1 MMDKNPF
8 DLCGMPFIRE
18 GDTVYIINNMPDPLS
33 RKSMLDRMERFTLRY
48 DDYRCPFDF
57 MTEFDQWFQW
67 KKREY
72 ADHEPTGQIM
82 CDMVS
87 DVDRIKAHKIE
98 KRFQFRV
105 SEDWG
110 CFVPPRGGI
119 LFSGVSS

>member
-1 MMDKNPF
+1 MISVTKTIVIPAKTIELTMA
-8 DLCGMPFIRE
+8 
-18 GDTVYIINNMPDPLS
+18 
-33 RKSMLDRMERFTLRY
+33 
-48 DDYRCPFDF
+48 
-57 MTEFDQWFQW
+57 QW

-82 CDMVS
+82 CDMVG